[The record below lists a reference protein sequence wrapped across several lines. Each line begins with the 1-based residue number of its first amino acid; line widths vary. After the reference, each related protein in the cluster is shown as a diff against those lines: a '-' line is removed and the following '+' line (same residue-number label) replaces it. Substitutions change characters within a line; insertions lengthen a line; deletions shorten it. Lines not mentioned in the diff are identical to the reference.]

1 MWHAQLNSEHQLIC
15 VAKMPLF
22 VLLAWGPPLQI
33 YGLHKLPD
41 SCANSLLAR
50 ASGNY
55 RGIEEHCAALM
66 CCKLLKVKYC
76 PSSFIFFYCAS
87 WVKWLLQTIYEV
99 VHQPINPSINFHNCT
114 VSETENWSEPP
125 CELPTKYPD
134 MFFGPCLWSRL
145 RGMCSLLTQNE

>member
-15 VAKMPLF
+15 VAEMPLF
-22 VLLAWGPPLQI
+22 LLLAWGPPLQI

-99 VHQPINPSINFHNCT
+99 VHQPINPLIFIIAQWVKPKIDLNLH
-114 VSETENWSEPP
+114 VS
-125 CELPTKYPD
+125 YP
-134 MFFGPCLWSRL
+134 
-145 RGMCSLLTQNE
+145 QNIQSCFLDHVYEADWEECALY